1 MSSRRW
7 VYTLFAA
14 AEDDYSNLDDF
25 ERRLRDHQAFRGL
38 CHQLECCPTT
48 SKVHL
53 QGYVEFEKPQRMA
66 ALKKLNSTVHLET
79 AKGTREHCVRYC
91 TKDETRVPES
101 SPTVDPVLLGTT
113 TQGRRNDL
121 LETTL
126 AIVNG
131 ELSRDDVFDT
141 RPDLICKY
149 ARGINELLTYRAKKE
164 RQGDRELHTE
174 VLWGDAGVGKTRYA
188 YGRSTP
194 EDVYILCKGNGGALW
209 WDGYDGQSIL
219 VIDDFYG
226 WVEHSVLLRIL
237 DRYPFK
243 IDIKGSSTY
252 ANWKEVYITSNR
264 HPSTWYTRAFPWTED
279 KALQRRLGAIY
290 ECKATMFGSTW
301 KCEKSLKVR
310 TVDRDFNI
318 EELDNLL

>member
-1 MSSRRW
+1 MTARRW
-7 VYTLFAA
+7 CYTLFAND
-14 AEDDYSNLDDF
+14 EDDYTNLDDF
-25 ERRLRDHQAFRGL
+25 ERSLRGHPAFRGL
-38 CHQLECCPTT
+38 CHQLEQCPTT

-66 ALKKLNSTVHLET
+66 AIKRYSSTVHLET
-79 AKGTREHCVRYC
+79 AKGSREHCIRYC
-91 TKDETRVPES
+91 TKDETRLPES
-101 SPTVDPVLLGTT
+101 TPTLDNVLLGAS
-113 TQGRRNDL
+113 TQGKRNDL

-131 ELSRDDVFDT
+131 ELTRDDVFDT

-149 ARGINELLTYRAKKE
+149 ARGINELFTYRARRE
-164 RQGDRELHTE
+164 RQGDRDLHTE

-188 YGRSTP
+188 YNRSTP
-194 EDVYILCKGNGGALW
+194 DDVYILCKGNGGALW
-209 WDGYDGQSIL
+209 WDGYEGQKVL

-252 ANWKEVYITSNR
+252 AAWTEVYITSNR
-264 HPSTWYTRAFPWTED
+264 HPSTWYQRSFPWEED
-279 KALQRRLGAIY
+279 QALQRRLKHIFV
-290 ECKATMFGSTW
+290 CKTTMFGSNW
-301 KCEKSLKVR
+301 KCEKTGRVR
-310 TVDRDFNI
+310 SIDKDFNI
-318 EELDNLL
+318 EEILL